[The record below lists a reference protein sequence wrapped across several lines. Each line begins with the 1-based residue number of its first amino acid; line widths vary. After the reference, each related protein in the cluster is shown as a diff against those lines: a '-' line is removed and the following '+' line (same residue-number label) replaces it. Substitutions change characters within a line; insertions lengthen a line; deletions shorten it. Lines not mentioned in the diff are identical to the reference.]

1 MNTPYVVT
9 MDALVGSS
17 GFVGSHLLRD
27 GMDAYTSK
35 TIGSIRGK
43 TYDTVYCAGV
53 PAEKWKANQ
62 DPDADRAAICSLTA
76 NLEHVTCR
84 RFVLISTVDV
94 YEAAIPQDEEP
105 DCCPNA
111 YATHPYGRH
120 RREVELW
127 AQRTFQDV
135 YIVRLP
141 ALFGHGLKKNALY
154 DLMNNNRISTLR
166 SHWSFQWY
174 WLGWLRADIDGHL
187 TSGHHVVNLVTPPVR
202 LDLIRT
208 LFMPT
213 IPLSTTPDSTISYR
227 IGSRY
232 GYAHSLEDVLMELA
246 RYVATR
252 PSRVLVSELAWSPD
266 QDAPILAFLR
276 ARGIV
281 SREIVPS
288 KRNWD
293 MSTYSQVY
301 SAQSILYGVEIQI
314 FQEPE
319 RFLAV
324 LQDRVTALQS
334 VGCKVIV
341 FGSPTQ
347 RIYSGEDAI
356 GLFRRVGD
364 ICRAAGIL
372 FCIEH
377 NSRIYG
383 GNWMT
388 TLQETVA
395 FVETLDHPNVAVNL
409 DTGSMIADGETIVPL
424 TQKISHVQVSFPR
437 LGPWDCQREDAIRG
451 LLSQLSHY
459 TGRVSLEMR
468 TLSFTDIESFLS
480 LLFPFQT
487 SR

>member
-1 MNTPYVVT
+1 MN
-9 MDALVGSS
+9 ALIGST
-17 GFVGSHLLRD
+17 GFVGSYLIQD
-27 GMDAYTSK
+27 GMDVYTSK
-35 TIGSIRGK
+35 TIQSIRGK
-43 TYDTVYCAGV
+43 TYDTVYCAGI
-53 PAEKWKANQ
+53 PAEKWRANQ
-62 DPDADRAAICSLTA
+62 DPEADRAGIAGLLA
-76 NLEHVTCR
+76 NLEQMTCR

-94 YEAAIPQDEEP
+94 YEASFPQDEEP

-111 YATHPYGRH
+111 YATHPYGVH
-120 RREVELW
+120 RREVEVW
-127 AQRTFQDV
+127 AQKTFPEV
-135 YIVRLP
+135 YIFRLP

-154 DLMNNNRISTLR
+154 DLMNNNRISVLR

-174 WLGWLRADIDGHL
+174 WLGWLTRDIAIHMAKGHDI
-187 TSGHHVVNLVTPPVR
+187 VNLVTPPVR
-202 LDLIRT
+202 LDLLRT
-208 LFMPT
+208 LFLPSV
-213 IPLSTTPDSTISYR
+213 PLSTTPDSTVSYR

-232 GYAHSLEDVLMELA
+232 GYAHSLEDVLMELS
-246 RYVATR
+246 RYVRTR
-252 PSRVLVSELAWSPD
+252 PSRILVSELAWSPD
-266 QDAPILAFLR
+266 QDAPTLAFLR

-301 SAQSILYGVEIQI
+301 SAQSILYGVDIQI

-347 RIYSGEDAI
+347 RIYSGEDAL

-364 ICRAAGIL
+364 MCRAAGIL

-395 FVETLDHPNVAVNL
+395 FVETLDHPNVGVNL
-409 DTGSMIADGETIVPL
+409 DTGSMLADGETVVPL
-424 TQKISHVQVSFPR
+424 TQKIYHVQVSFPS
-437 LGPWDCQREDAIRG
+437 LGYWDCQHEDAIRR
-451 LLSQLSHY
+451 LLVQLPHY
-459 TGRVSLEMR
+459 TGHISLEMK
-468 TLSFTDIESFLS
+468 TLSFKDVESFLS
-480 LLFPFQT
+480 LLLPFQT
-487 SR
+487 SQ